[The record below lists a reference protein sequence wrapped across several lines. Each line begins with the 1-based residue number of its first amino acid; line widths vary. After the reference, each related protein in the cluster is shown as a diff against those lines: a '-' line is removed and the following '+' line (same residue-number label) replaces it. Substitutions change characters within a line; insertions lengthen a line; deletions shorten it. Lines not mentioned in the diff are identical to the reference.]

1 MRALTIVAAALIAC
15 GAQAALLT
23 NLVPDPGF
31 EAKDAWSLT
40 SWENCEFKSEYVP
53 EAHAGQA
60 AAHLNAIKAG
70 KGDRISAMAISKPF
84 AVSEGREYLL
94 SLWYK
99 TSAGETSPAGVSVL
113 SFKAPFA
120 AAQFKTPQTGYT
132 TLSLPASPNWR
143 LWTFR
148 YRMPAGAVEAVL
160 APRVNAVG
168 ELWVD
173 EVCVVPAEQ
182 ATVRLDT
189 AGTITKL
196 PDTRRYRGAITDAA
210 NDKWA
215 LEVYSAASDKPV
227 STVRGRT
234 FDFQQS
240 VATGQ
245 RLQAVLVDSASR
257 SVYAAVELPAPPLVE
272 FDLTYPRYRHSVY
285 ASDRREAITG
295 QLLVNASAELLKQ
308 ATYTVVLLGEGVTNP
323 PTKPT
328 RPVPSTT
335 VRLPLPA
342 ALKPGQYAVSVAVNF
357 PGQPQKLREEFALL
371 PPPAA
376 GCHEVTVGPDNQT
389 LVDGKPFFARG
400 FMGGNPEV
408 YGPVVKAGY
417 NVGMTFGDSV
427 ESATKF
433 LDGCQPMGLYMVT
446 GLPAT
451 YMQKKDPEGLR
462 LAIRQI
468 RNHPALLG
476 YYFPDE
482 PSPSTPGLTPQDFAV
497 YYQIMLQEDPYHPV
511 MTTLCEPELSDEYQD
526 SLDILLY
533 DPYPVLKQR
542 RPLTM
547 VSDWLLRAGELT
559 GHRKP
564 LWFVPEA
571 FGGDVIEGC
580 PESYSYVTPTP
591 EQTRC
596 MVYLGLAAGAQGLL
610 PYCYHVYTKHDAA
623 LAEQGKWPWGL
634 GGYLPEKQPKLW
646 EAYAQIGPEL
656 QLLSPALGRPSRCWN
671 EQGLFMRELPP
682 VGKEPGYLIA
692 VNPSEEKTVEAVIRL
707 QTRLPQ
713 LPELEEIHRS
723 VCCVKVAGSEVTLKL
738 EAMQVG
744 IYLLPGK

>member
-1 MRALTIVAAALIAC
+1 MRPIALMAAALLAC
-15 GAQAALLT
+15 AANAARVP
-23 NLVPDPGF
+23 NLIPDPGF
-31 EAKDAWSLT
+31 EGKNAWSLT
-40 SWENCEFKSEYVP
+40 SWENCEFKSEYVS
-53 EAHAGQA
+53 ETHAGQA

-70 KGDRISAMAISKPF
+70 KENRISAMAISKPF
-84 AVSEGREYLL
+84 AVSEGQDYLL

-99 TSAGETSPAGVSVL
+99 TGDAKPSPAGVSIL
-113 SFKAPFA
+113 SFKAPFVT
-120 AAQFKTPQTGYT
+120 AQFKTPQTGYVT
-132 TLSLPASPNWR
+132 IPLPASPNWR

-148 YRMPAGAVEAVL
+148 YRMPAGAVEALV
-160 APRVNAVG
+160 APRVNAIG

-173 EVCVVPAEQ
+173 DVCLVPADQ
-182 ATVRLDT
+182 ATVRLDV
-189 AGTITKL
+189 AGALTKL
-196 PDTRRYRGAITDAA
+196 PDTRRYRGTITPTKGDQCQ
-210 NDKWA
+210 
-215 LEVYSAASDKPV
+215 LEVYSPASDKPV
-227 STVRGRT
+227 STVKGPA

-240 VATGQ
+240 VAASQ
-245 RLQAVLVDSASR
+245 HLQGVLVDTVSR

-272 FDLTYPRYRHSVY
+272 FDLTYPGYRRSVY
-285 ASDRREAITG
+285 ASDRREAISG
-295 QLLVNASAELLKQ
+295 QLRLNASAELLKQ
-308 ATYTVVLLGEGVTNP
+308 ATYTVALQGEGVSAP
-323 PTKPT
+323 PPKALPAMATAA
-328 RPVPSTT
+328 
-335 VRLPLPA
+335 VRVPLPA
-342 ALKPGQYAVSVAVNF
+342 SLKPGPYTLVVAVKVA
-357 PGQPQKLREEFALL
+357 GQTQRLREELTLL
-371 PPPAA
+371 PPPAE
-376 GCHEVTVGPDNQT
+376 GCREVTIGPDQQL

-433 LDGCQPMGLYMVT
+433 LDGCQPLGLSMVT

-462 LAIRQI
+462 LAIRKI

-482 PSPSTPGLTPQDFAV
+482 PSPSTPGLTPEDFAT
-497 YYQIMLQEDPYHPV
+497 YYQIMRQEDPYHPV
-511 MTTLCEPELSDEYQD
+511 MTTLCEPELTDEYMD
-526 SLDILLY
+526 SLDVILY

-580 PESYSYVTPTP
+580 PASYSYVTPTA

-596 MVYLGLAAGAQGLL
+596 MVYLGIAAGAQGLL

-623 LAEQGKWPWGL
+623 LAAQGKWPWVL

-671 EQGLFMRELPP
+671 EQGLFLRELPP
-682 VGKEPGYLIA
+682 VGGEPGYLIA
-692 VNPSEEKTVEAVIRL
+692 VNPSEEKSVEAVIRL

-738 EAMQVG
+738 SPMQVG